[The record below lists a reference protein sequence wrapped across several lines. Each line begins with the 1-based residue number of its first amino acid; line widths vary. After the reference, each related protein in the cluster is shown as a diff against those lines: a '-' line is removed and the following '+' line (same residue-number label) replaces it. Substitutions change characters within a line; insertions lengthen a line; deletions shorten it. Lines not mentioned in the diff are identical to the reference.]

1 MFNSE
6 SERIAFVRT
15 VAPIIWGMAL
25 TQLAG
30 WGIDFD
36 TWLAGQINVSEAMVN
51 GVATGVAT
59 IALWV
64 LARSYPAY
72 LERLL
77 LWIPIKDYAYTQGDD
92 LVTPAGRVVDAA
104 SVVDIPSGGVTTVD
118 SFTNAFISRAPSEM
132 ALRAAATRLL
142 DEAERV

>member
-15 VAPIIWGMAL
+15 VAPIIWGLVL

-36 TWLAGQINVSEAMVN
+36 TAVAEYLGVSEALVN
-51 GVATGVAT
+51 GVATGAGA
-59 IALWV
+59 IILWV
-64 LARSYPAY
+64 LARAYPKH

-77 LWIPIKDYAYTQGDD
+77 LWIPVGDYAYTQGED
-92 LVTPAGRVVDAA
+92 LVVPSGRVVKAA
-104 SVVDIPSGGVTTVD
+104 EVINIPAGGVTAVD
-118 SFTNAFISRAPSEM
+118 QFTTTFLARQPSEH

-142 DEAERV
+142 DAAEQV